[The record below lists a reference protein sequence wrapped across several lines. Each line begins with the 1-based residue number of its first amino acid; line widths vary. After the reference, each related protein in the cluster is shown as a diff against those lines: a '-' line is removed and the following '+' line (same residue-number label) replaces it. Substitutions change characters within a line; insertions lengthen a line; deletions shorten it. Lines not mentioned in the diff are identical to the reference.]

1 MKGKEKMHSQN
12 PIEKTFNRFLVRTTV
27 ISLVFFVLAG
37 TATVRQRAQETMTG
51 QTAPVCSFIDE
62 QEEIGIRFADKK
74 IVLKREV
81 LEKAAEYFRDIR
93 AFLSG
98 SQSLLY

>member
-1 MKGKEKMHSQN
+1 MNSQN

-62 QEEIGIRFADKK
+62 REEIGIRVSDKK
-74 IVLKREV
+74 LVIRKDTIKKAEKV
-81 LEKAAEYFRDIR
+81 LENLFD
-93 AFLSG
+93 
-98 SQSLLY
+98 LLRQI